1 MASGHV
7 LRFPRSDKEGAFVIV
22 HVTPTRSKALD
33 VKLVGTDGVE
43 PYAVSCEL
51 HARHPALPGRR
62 SPRPGWVGLGR
73 RCFMRRTRSLPV
85 ANSRANKLFSA
96 VRHDK
101 VVSLR
106 VKSSPCSDEEWVSVL
121 TAVIRQ
127 EPLDDV
133 EVVASVEDES
143 SVTLTVRKK
152 GKEFTQRLGA
162 IELSHSPRELIEL
175 YDWCGLSAQTA
186 GDAKEAL
193 AAATA
198 KASKLE
204 ESVRE
209 LKAHLDELIAAK
221 EAHEAELLEK
231 FRDLLNEKKVK
242 IRQQQ
247 KLLASAAPGKP
258 AAPSVKEDP
267 TQEQTSRGSG
277 ARRAAGKSRPTKRKV
292 APPPVQEDESASE
305 EFERMDLDANAKR
318 PAELSDQEQNTTE
331 DDDATASE
339 DEDEEPAAV
348 PPVKRAPS
356 KQPAPVKETPKP
368 AAKDVP
374 PPKRELPFARKKQA
388 AAKAPPP
395 PVDSETESDDE
406 L

>member
-1 MASGHV
+1 MASGHI

-43 PYAVSCEL
+43 PYAVSL
-51 HARHPALPGRR
+51 
-62 SPRPGWVGLGR
+62 
-73 RCFMRRTRSLPV
+73 
-85 ANSRANKLFSA
+85 
-96 VRHDK
+96 RHDK
-101 VVSLR
+101 AISLR
-106 VKSSPCSDEEWVSVL
+106 VKSSPCSDEEWVSIL

-209 LKAHLDELIAAK
+209 LKAHLDELIVAK
-221 EAHEAELLEK
+221 EAHETELLEK

-247 KLLASAAPGKP
+247 KLLASAAAPGKS
-258 AAPSVKEDP
+258 AAPSVKEEDP
-267 TQEQTSRGSG
+267 TQEHTSRGSG
-277 ARRAAGKSRPTKRKV
+277 ARRAAGKSRPTKRKA
-292 APPPVQEDESASE
+292 APPPVQEDESTSE

-318 PAELSDQEQNTTE
+318 SAELSDQEQNTTE

-348 PPVKRAPS
+348 PPVNRAPS

-388 AAKAPPP
+388 AVKAPPP

>member
-43 PYAVSCEL
+43 PYAVSL
-51 HARHPALPGRR
+51 
-62 SPRPGWVGLGR
+62 
-73 RCFMRRTRSLPV
+73 
-85 ANSRANKLFSA
+85 
-96 VRHDK
+96 RHDK

-106 VKSSPCSDEEWVSVL
+106 VKSSPCSDEEWVSIL

-152 GKEFTQRLGA
+152 GKEFT
-162 IELSHSPRELIEL
+162 LIEV

-186 GDAKEAL
+186 SEAKEAL
-193 AAATA
+193 ALATA

-204 ESVRE
+204 ESVRG
-209 LKAHLDELIAAK
+209 LKAHLDELIVAK
-221 EAHEAELLEK
+221 EAHETELLEK

-247 KLLASAAPGKP
+247 KLLASAAAPGKS
-258 AAPSVKEDP
+258 AAPSVKEEDP
-267 TQEQTSRGSG
+267 TQEPNSRGSG
-277 ARRAAGKSRPTKRKV
+277 ARRAAGKSRPTKRKA
-292 APPPVQEDESASE
+292 APPPVEEDESTSD
-305 EFERMDLDANAKR
+305 EFEKMDLDASAKR
-318 PAELSDQEQNTTE
+318 LAERSDPEQDTTE

-339 DEDEEPAAV
+339 DDEEEPADV
-348 PPVKRAPS
+348 PPAKRAPS
-356 KQPAPVKETPKP
+356 KQPAPVNEAPKP

-388 AAKAPPP
+388 AVKAPPP
-395 PVDSETESDDE
+395 PADSETESDDE

>member
-7 LRFPRSDKEGAFVIV
+7 LQFPRSDKEGAFVIV

-43 PYAVSCEL
+43 PYAVSL
-51 HARHPALPGRR
+51 
-62 SPRPGWVGLGR
+62 
-73 RCFMRRTRSLPV
+73 
-85 ANSRANKLFSA
+85 
-96 VRHDK
+96 RHDK

-106 VKSSPCSDEEWVSVL
+106 VKSSPCSDEEWVSIL

-143 SVTLTVRKK
+143 SVTLNVRKK

-186 GDAKEAL
+186 SEAKEAL
-193 AAATA
+193 ALATA

-204 ESVRE
+204 ESVRG
-209 LKAHLDELIAAK
+209 LKAHLDELIVAK
-221 EAHEAELLEK
+221 EAHETELLEK

-247 KLLASAAPGKP
+247 KLLASVAAPGKS
-258 AAPSVKEDP
+258 AAPSVKEEDP
-267 TQEQTSRGSG
+267 TQEPNSRGSG
-277 ARRAAGKSRPTKRKV
+277 ARRAAGKSRPTKRKA
-292 APPPVQEDESASE
+292 APPPVEEDESTSD
-305 EFERMDLDANAKR
+305 EFEKMDLDASAKR
-318 PAELSDQEQNTTE
+318 SAELSDQEQDTTE

-339 DEDEEPAAV
+339 DDEEEPAAV
-348 PPVKRAPS
+348 SPAKRAPPQ
-356 KQPAPVKETPKP
+356 QPAPVNEAPKP

-388 AAKAPPP
+388 AVKAPPP
-395 PVDSETESDDE
+395 PADSETESDDE

>member
-1 MASGHV
+1 M
-7 LRFPRSDKEGAFVIV
+7 
-22 HVTPTRSKALD
+22 
-33 VKLVGTDGVE
+33 
-43 PYAVSCEL
+43 
-51 HARHPALPGRR
+51 
-62 SPRPGWVGLGR
+62 
-73 RCFMRRTRSLPV
+73 
-85 ANSRANKLFSA
+85 
-96 VRHDK
+96 
-101 VVSLR
+101 
-106 VKSSPCSDEEWVSVL
+106 
-121 TAVIRQ
+121 
-127 EPLDDV
+127 
-133 EVVASVEDES
+133 
-143 SVTLTVRKK
+143 
-152 GKEFTQRLGA
+152 
-162 IELSHSPRELIEL
+162 
-175 YDWCGLSAQTA
+175 TA